1 MYRLR
6 SSDLCRSAFTL
17 IELLVVIAIIAILAA
32 ILFPVF
38 AQAREKA
45 RQTACLS
52 NCKQQG
58 TATYM
63 YVQDYDET
71 FPIGLYVSGGC
82 TTTAYS
88 VIVPYQKSAEMERCP
103 SDVALLDV
111 PTALMNLGAPPACQ
125 TTPPLLKVSYQPNYA
140 LIPFGPPL
148 VASVTPVSLAAMEFP
163 TETAEYYDA
172 TVFGQSSPYNKLDAL
187 VQSRHSGNFNCVF
200 GDSHAKIVKTRPD
213 LTAAGVQKAGGSLDG
228 QVVKGWII
236 TDAGPYG
243 LPSNPRPWRMWG
255 LPGKDNNGNWCLK
268 NITCP

>member
-1 MYRLR
+1 MNRTEF
-6 SSDLCRSAFTL
+6 SSRRSAFTL

-58 TATYM
+58 TATAM

-71 FPIGLYVSGGC
+71 FPIGLYISGGC
-82 TTTAYS
+82 TTTVYH
-88 VIVPYQKSAEMERCP
+88 VVVPYQKSAEMERCP
-103 SDVALLDV
+103 SDATPLDV

-125 TTPPLLKVSYQPNYA
+125 TSSPLPKVSYQPNYA

-148 VASVTPVSLAAMEFP
+148 VATATPVSLAALDFP
-163 TETAEYYDA
+163 TDTAEYYDA

-187 VQSRHSGNFNCVF
+187 VQSRHSGNINCVF
-200 GDSHAKIVKTRPD
+200 TDGHAKIVKTKPD

-228 QVVKGWII
+228 QVVKGYLI
-236 TDAGPYG
+236 THAGPYS
-243 LPSNPRPWRMWG
+243 LPANPRSWRIWG
-255 LPGKDNNGNWCLK
+255 IPSRDASGNWCLR

>member
-1 MYRLR
+1 MNRTVFVSR
-6 SSDLCRSAFTL
+6 KSAFTL

-71 FPIGLYVSGGC
+71 FPIGLYINGTC
-82 TTTAYS
+82 TTTAYHE
-88 VIVPYQKSAEMERCP
+88 IVPYQKSAEMERCH
-103 SDVALLDV
+103 SDTSPLDV
-111 PTALMNLGAPPACQ
+111 PTALMNLGAPPACP
-125 TTPPLLKVSYQPNYA
+125 TSSPLPKVSYQPNYGI
-140 LIPFGPPL
+140 IPFGPPL
-148 VASVTPVSLAAMEFP
+148 VATVTSISLAAIEYP
-163 TETAEYYDA
+163 AETAEYYDA

-200 GDSHAKIVKTRPD
+200 GDSHAKIVKTKPD
-213 LTAAGVQKAGGSLDG
+213 LTSAGVQKAGGSLDG
-228 QVVKGWII
+228 QVVKGYII
-236 TDAGPYG
+236 TDTGPYG

-255 LPGKDNNGNWCLK
+255 IPSKDVSGNWCLR